1 MGDLWDDDDGQS
13 WDFVADIDKLVERH
27 NKEQFQVRFEPL
39 LTTKQLNS
47 GYSMPGFDFEGKGL
61 LKGLLSCHLVTEP

>member
-27 NKEQFQVRFEPL
+27 NCKDHFQVHL
-39 LTTKQLNS
+39 LYL
-47 GYSMPGFDFEGKGL
+47 
-61 LKGLLSCHLVTEP
+61 

>member
-27 NKEQFQVRFEPL
+27 NKEQFQVCSKL
-39 LTTKQLNS
+39 LLMAKQLF
-47 GYSMPGFDFEGKGL
+47 PG
-61 LKGLLSCHLVTEP
+61 C